1 MPFEEVSAAGAS
13 QLDHA
18 ALEGDDVELWL
29 IRCPPGFDPSEL
41 HDRKVD
47 LTREDS
53 TPIGTG
59 SQATGYCLRPIP
71 ACESAGV
78 VGVFPSARRKRWLI
92 GKPVTQQFAV
102 SLAPSAVAAA
112 GASSAAPTP
121 LPLVP
126 QVQGLRLRHAFVG
139 AVPPPPAATP
149 AAEGGGRKR
158 AAEESVSGESKKKAK
173 KKSEGGGGGSEAKEP
188 SKKKAK
194 KSGAAVQRSSVA

>member
-1 MPFEEVSAAGAS
+1 MACGLLLALYHITPPQTPKQTAQAAHDAADAARPAALHTHLGALVIVLNAPPFRNHTVDLDALPMPFEEVSAAGAS

-71 ACESAGV
+71 RARAPGLLESSRAPGASAG
-78 VGVFPSARRKRWLI
+78 
-92 GKPVTQQFAV
+92 
-102 SLAPSAVAAA
+102 
-112 GASSAAPTP
+112 
-121 LPLVP
+121 
-126 QVQGLRLRHAFVG
+126 
-139 AVPPPPAATP
+139 
-149 AAEGGGRKR
+149 
-158 AAEESVSGESKKKAK
+158 
-173 KKSEGGGGGSEAKEP
+173 
-188 SKKKAK
+188 
-194 KSGAAVQRSSVA
+194 